1 MFEYACGESSEL
13 TEAASAIGVNSIRLS
28 RTTLDLS
35 EPTHVAQVQGQVQAC
50 PGCDI
55 WLSLPCTDYCP
66 WQDMNVHVHG
76 PSFEKK
82 LQKRRKNSR
91 GMLQQALGV
100 LETALEQYGRVAVEW
115 PTSSGWWKQ
124 PEWLAFEQKHKLH
137 KVNFHGCSV
146 GVRGKHLPIKKPWTV
161 ATNDLRLVQFL
172 SQCQCDGTHEHEPAE
187 GSQTRQTESYPPELA
202 STIVEA
208 LYPQRFHR
216 HVPALVTK
224 NLSKREWKSDPLGVA
239 AVRKEADGLRAN
251 NTWDDDSV
259 RLLSDLRSAA
269 RREQRK
275 VKIAELLTLCGIKFF
290 ELPQQ
295 QWKYK
300 GRICYRGDSIFDAH
314 GNHVLFEETATTPT
328 SLVALNLALFFGCRD
343 GNQVSLAD
351 AVQAFLQADLSEAGE
366 PDTWVIL
373 PEELWLES
381 WRAKF
386 EPGSKIVVRLR
397 KSLYGHPLAGKLW
410 QRHLSAVLSSLGG
423 VELDLFPS
431 NFLFQV
437 GDQVLLLNIYVDDLT
452 LSGPKHLHQEFWSKL
467 RAHVKLEPEI
477 VIQDSNAR
485 ILGRGHRITSNDNFT
500 TLTLDMTSFAEQ
512 VVDAYCDLARY
523 PKDKLRKVNTP
534 CLPESLATD
543 EDLAKTGELNSV
555 AAKVLMKALWLGRLA
570 RPDLCFIIGR
580 LASRVSQW
588 SRWEDRQLLRM
599 ISYLHWTS
607 DFCLSASVAHGATPQ
622 LHIYTDSDFGSCP
635 HTAKSTSGVLMQVAT
650 GEHRFP
656 VWWTSKRQTSVA
668 RSTPEAEAIAMA
680 SAMFGE
686 ALNIQVLL
694 EHLLGHAVDV
704 VFHQDNETLLKVLV
718 AGYSA
723 KLRHCNRV
731 HRINIASMSE
741 QLAEPHISARYC
753 KSEDQVS
760 NGLTKIIAPAEWPR
774 TLEQFGLQSSGAGLH
789 PDAACAAIDV
799 TLPAEIFASE
809 SPKSPTAQH
818 LVQLLALLPHDRD
831 SRGIDP
837 NASHVFAA
845 GAFVQGGV
853 YGLRKQTVRFKLS
866 VSMICRFFKHYMP
879 AHTFTS
885 VILQQGAVTS
895 PHRDSHN
902 AEGSRNLLVSLT
914 PANGPILWV
923 EDPEGD
929 TKCPDSRYSSLGTL
943 LSNPA
948 RFDPRTLHCTI
959 VSHGN
964 AVHRIVAVAFTI
976 RQPERLSAPGRKV
989 LRELGFNLPVSS

>member
-1 MFEYACGESSEL
+1 
-13 TEAASAIGVNSIRLS
+13 
-28 RTTLDLS
+28 
-35 EPTHVAQVQGQVQAC
+35 
-50 PGCDI
+50 
-55 WLSLPCTDYCP
+55 
-66 WQDMNVHVHG
+66 
-76 PSFEKK
+76 
-82 LQKRRKNSR
+82 
-91 GMLQQALGV
+91 
-100 LETALEQYGRVAVEW
+100 
-115 PTSSGWWKQ
+115 
-124 PEWLAFEQKHKLH
+124 
-137 KVNFHGCSV
+137 
-146 GVRGKHLPIKKPWTV
+146 
-161 ATNDLRLVQFL
+161 
-172 SQCQCDGTHEHEPAE
+172 
-187 GSQTRQTESYPPELA
+187 
-202 STIVEA
+202 
-208 LYPQRFHR
+208 
-216 HVPALVTK
+216 
-224 NLSKREWKSDPLGVA
+224 
-239 AVRKEADGLRAN
+239 
-251 NTWDDDSV
+251 
-259 RLLSDLRSAA
+259 
-269 RREQRK
+269 
-275 VKIAELLTLCGIKFF
+275 
-290 ELPQQ
+290 
-295 QWKYK
+295 
-300 GRICYRGDSIFDAH
+300 
-314 GNHVLFEETATTPT
+314 
-328 SLVALNLALFFGCRD
+328 
-343 GNQVSLAD
+343 
-351 AVQAFLQADLSEAGE
+351 
-366 PDTWVIL
+366 
-373 PEELWLES
+373 
-381 WRAKF
+381 
-386 EPGSKIVVRLR
+386 
-397 KSLYGHPLAGKLW
+397 
-410 QRHLSAVLSSLGG
+410 
-423 VELDLFPS
+423 
-431 NFLFQV
+431 
-437 GDQVLLLNIYVDDLT
+437 
-452 LSGPKHLHQEFWSKL
+452 
-467 RAHVKLEPEI
+467 
-477 VIQDSNAR
+477 
-485 ILGRGHRITSNDNFT
+485 
-500 TLTLDMTSFAEQ
+500 
-512 VVDAYCDLARY
+512 
-523 PKDKLRKVNTP
+523 
-534 CLPESLATD
+534 
-543 EDLAKTGELNSV
+543 
-555 AAKVLMKALWLGRLA
+555 
-570 RPDLCFIIGR
+570 
-580 LASRVSQW
+580 
-588 SRWEDRQLLRM
+588 M

-741 QLAEPHISARYC
+741 QLAEPHISARYG

-885 VILQQGAVTS
+885 VILQQGVVTS

-976 RQPERLSAPGRKV
+976 RQPERLSAPDRKV

>member
-1 MFEYACGESSEL
+1 M
-13 TEAASAIGVNSIRLS
+13 
-28 RTTLDLS
+28 
-35 EPTHVAQVQGQVQAC
+35 
-50 PGCDI
+50 
-55 WLSLPCTDYCP
+55 
-66 WQDMNVHVHG
+66 
-76 PSFEKK
+76 
-82 LQKRRKNSR
+82 
-91 GMLQQALGV
+91 
-100 LETALEQYGRVAVEW
+100 
-115 PTSSGWWKQ
+115 
-124 PEWLAFEQKHKLH
+124 
-137 KVNFHGCSV
+137 
-146 GVRGKHLPIKKPWTV
+146 
-161 ATNDLRLVQFL
+161 
-172 SQCQCDGTHEHEPAE
+172 
-187 GSQTRQTESYPPELA
+187 
-202 STIVEA
+202 
-208 LYPQRFHR
+208 
-216 HVPALVTK
+216 
-224 NLSKREWKSDPLGVA
+224 
-239 AVRKEADGLRAN
+239 
-251 NTWDDDSV
+251 
-259 RLLSDLRSAA
+259 
-269 RREQRK
+269 
-275 VKIAELLTLCGIKFF
+275 
-290 ELPQQ
+290 
-295 QWKYK
+295 
-300 GRICYRGDSIFDAH
+300 
-314 GNHVLFEETATTPT
+314 
-328 SLVALNLALFFGCRD
+328 
-343 GNQVSLAD
+343 
-351 AVQAFLQADLSEAGE
+351 
-366 PDTWVIL
+366 
-373 PEELWLES
+373 
-381 WRAKF
+381 
-386 EPGSKIVVRLR
+386 
-397 KSLYGHPLAGKLW
+397 
-410 QRHLSAVLSSLGG
+410 LSSLGG

-485 ILGRGHRITSNDNFT
+485 ILGTGHRITSNDNFT

-512 VVDAYCDLARY
+512 VVDAYCELARY

-534 CLPESLATD
+534 CLPEALATD

-635 HTAKSTSGVLMQVAT
+635 HTAKSTSSVLMQVAT

-668 RSTPEAEAIAMA
+668 RSSPEAEAIAMV

-718 AGYSA
+718 SGYSA

-799 TLPAEIFASE
+799 TLPAEILASE
-809 SPKSPTAQH
+809 SPKTPTAQH
-818 LVQLLALLPHDRD
+818 LGQLLALLPHEGD

-853 YGLRKQTVRFKLS
+853 YGLRNKQ
-866 VSMICRFFKHYMP
+866 
-879 AHTFTS
+879 
-885 VILQQGAVTS
+885 
-895 PHRDSHN
+895 
-902 AEGSRNLLVSLT
+902 
-914 PANGPILWV
+914 
-923 EDPEGD
+923 
-929 TKCPDSRYSSLGTL
+929 
-943 LSNPA
+943 
-948 RFDPRTLHCTI
+948 
-959 VSHGN
+959 
-964 AVHRIVAVAFTI
+964 
-976 RQPERLSAPGRKV
+976 
-989 LRELGFNLPVSS
+989 

>member
-1 MFEYACGESSEL
+1 
-13 TEAASAIGVNSIRLS
+13 
-28 RTTLDLS
+28 
-35 EPTHVAQVQGQVQAC
+35 
-50 PGCDI
+50 
-55 WLSLPCTDYCP
+55 
-66 WQDMNVHVHG
+66 
-76 PSFEKK
+76 
-82 LQKRRKNSR
+82 
-91 GMLQQALGV
+91 
-100 LETALEQYGRVAVEW
+100 
-115 PTSSGWWKQ
+115 
-124 PEWLAFEQKHKLH
+124 
-137 KVNFHGCSV
+137 
-146 GVRGKHLPIKKPWTV
+146 
-161 ATNDLRLVQFL
+161 
-172 SQCQCDGTHEHEPAE
+172 
-187 GSQTRQTESYPPELA
+187 
-202 STIVEA
+202 
-208 LYPQRFHR
+208 
-216 HVPALVTK
+216 
-224 NLSKREWKSDPLGVA
+224 
-239 AVRKEADGLRAN
+239 
-251 NTWDDDSV
+251 
-259 RLLSDLRSAA
+259 
-269 RREQRK
+269 
-275 VKIAELLTLCGIKFF
+275 
-290 ELPQQ
+290 
-295 QWKYK
+295 
-300 GRICYRGDSIFDAH
+300 
-314 GNHVLFEETATTPT
+314 
-328 SLVALNLALFFGCRD
+328 
-343 GNQVSLAD
+343 
-351 AVQAFLQADLSEAGE
+351 
-366 PDTWVIL
+366 
-373 PEELWLES
+373 
-381 WRAKF
+381 
-386 EPGSKIVVRLR
+386 
-397 KSLYGHPLAGKLW
+397 
-410 QRHLSAVLSSLGG
+410 
-423 VELDLFPS
+423 
-431 NFLFQV
+431 
-437 GDQVLLLNIYVDDLT
+437 
-452 LSGPKHLHQEFWSKL
+452 
-467 RAHVKLEPEI
+467 
-477 VIQDSNAR
+477 
-485 ILGRGHRITSNDNFT
+485 
-500 TLTLDMTSFAEQ
+500 
-512 VVDAYCDLARY
+512 
-523 PKDKLRKVNTP
+523 
-534 CLPESLATD
+534 
-543 EDLAKTGELNSV
+543 
-555 AAKVLMKALWLGRLA
+555 MKALWLGRLA

-885 VILQQGAVTS
+885 VILQQGVVTS

-929 TKCPDSRYSSLGTL
+929 TKCPDSRYASLGTL

-976 RQPERLSAPGRKV
+976 RQPERLSAPDRKV